1 MPPATGWTAEQI
13 PDLSGKTLIVT
24 GGNSGLG
31 LEASRALARHGAR
44 VVLACRNPEKASAA
58 LAEIRAADPRADV
71 EAMALDLASLAS
83 VRAFASAFLGKHAAL
98 HGLINNAGVMALP
111 RRETVDGFEMQLGT
125 NHLGHFAL
133 TGLLLE
139 RLLATPGSRV
149 VSLSSTMHK
158 TGRMRFDDLHGE
170 RSYGKWTAYG
180 QSKLANLLFTYE
192 LQRRLD
198 ARRAP
203 TISVACHPGY
213 AATNLQFAGPRMQGS
228 SLLEAGAGLMNR
240 LFSQSAAMG
249 ALPTLYAATAPGVR
263 GGEYFGPGG
272 FAEMWGAP
280 KKVRSSARSLDA
292 ADAARLWEIS
302 QDATGVGFDAL
313 KL

>member
-1 MPPATGWTAEQI
+1 MPALTGATW
-13 PDLSGKTLIVT
+13 IVT

-31 LEASRALARHGAR
+31 FETARALARSGAD
-44 VVLACRNPEKASAA
+44 VLIACRDPE
-58 LAEIRAADPRADV
+58 RADAAVARLRAGNPRGEV

-83 VRAFASAFLGKHAAL
+83 VRAFASAFLGRQLPL
-98 HGLINNAGVMALP
+98 HGLVNNAGVMALP

-139 RLLATPGSRV
+139 PLLATPGSRIV
-149 VSLSSTMHK
+149 NVSSTMHK
-158 TGRMRFDDLHGE
+158 LGRMRWDDLHGE
-170 RSYGKWTAYG
+170 RSYGKWSAYG

-192 LQRRLD
+192 LQRRLG
-198 ARRAP
+198 AKRAE
-203 TISVACHPGY
+203 TISLACHPGY
-213 AATNLQFAGPRMQGS
+213 AATNLQYAGPRMQGS
-228 SLLEAGAGLMNR
+228 SWLEAGAGLLNR
-240 LFSQSAAMG
+240 LFAQSAAMG

-280 KKVRSSARSLDA
+280 NRVRSSGRSQDA

-302 QDATGVGFDAL
+302 QDATGVRFDAL
-313 KL
+313 AP